1 MGFSSKLEPRRVIM
15 TQFTRRDVSLC
26 VPGEGD
32 SHTLLFEARHN
43 WTGLLVEPMVNG
55 LLFKHRKVTADANIF
70 STSQIFSPGARGADG
85 RTTRTWSPCRA
96 WCWPPGTL
104 TPQYRQVESMPGLV
118 PEDGHLGAG
127 AVPAPVHAAG
137 RPGQPHRPL
146 VHTRHRGGRVPGGD
160 LH

>member
-1 MGFSSKLEPRRVIM
+1 M

-70 STSQIFSPGARGADG
+70 STSQIFSPGARGADVPG
-85 RTTRTWSPCRA
+85 HGAAAALRA
-96 WCWPPGTL
+96 PGA
-104 TPQYRQVESMPGLV
+104 RVER
-118 PEDGHLGAG
+118 GAG
-127 AVPAPVHAAG
+127 RRGHS
-137 RPGQPHRPL
+137 HR
-146 VHTRHRGGRVPGGD
+146 RGGGVPI
-160 LH
+160 LLYMLFKSLFRAL